1 MSRRRRD
8 RNPLGQGARQHRSHH
23 SSHGPRRA
31 PAPFERAAEN
41 PLIQMLRG
49 ALRSEDPTEF
59 WVATS
64 PLVTEIASPQRSAE
78 GLPDGVDLLDTF
90 IEIEVAETTAV
101 LHMIAATCPDP
112 ELRSRARVGLTARR
126 QPMPPQIAGLAEAT
140 VSEAVAFTDGV
151 GENLM
156 VELVLPRGVRAV
168 LIAYVKWLPA
178 PYVKDAFVVDD
189 SMDGI
194 LAKYRLIMAEEGDSL
209 DEVLEQVSLADAR
222 ARFEE
227 ALAAT
232 PADLE
237 PSGDWEQWPMLRPFA
252 EFVVGLLPPGGT
264 GYEAE
269 GLHDALA
276 GAPPWAS
283 ETPPW
288 VDEDGTDLVDE
299 FVASQHAADLPHDE
313 EMQDLVAFVMM
324 MLKASTGD
332 PLAWEEELAEW
343 MLTEVLPSSPMLP
356 DRKAVQLPTVLPAL
370 IAWSLERT
378 GEDPSVITRTL
389 DTATP
394 LLEGFAA
401 RRADPRMRTRR
412 LEEHVDLAL
421 ELEDPTA
428 LQMIDLALRAGGLEV
443 LADLGTAP
451 LPAEPLDLD
460 QFSDDLRDLAAEIDT
475 HMADGA
481 TALLEGRRVPTTAEE
496 LLTACRRLLVRIA
509 QLDDAVLRR
518 KASTR
523 NTAAAILSLIARGNR
538 IMGYPPATLHEKD
551 LRAALDLRSSPLQ
564 RANSLAEAAAL
575 PHHYAGIALGDPD
588 LLLGAERARI
598 RAERDRLEVEE

>member
-8 RNPLGQGARQHRSHH
+8 RNPLGQGARQHRSRHP
-23 SSHGPRRA
+23 SHGTRKA
-31 PAPFERAAEN
+31 PAPFERAEEN

-64 PLVTEIASPQRSAE
+64 PLITEIASPQRSAE

-90 IEIEVAETTAV
+90 IEINVAETTAV

-112 ELRSRARVGLTARR
+112 ELRSRARVGLNARR

-168 LIAYVKWLPA
+168 LIAYVEWLPA

-189 SMDGI
+189 SMEGI
-194 LAKYRLIMAEEGDSL
+194 LAKYRVIMAEEGDSL
-209 DEVLEQVSLADAR
+209 DEVLEQVPLADAR
-222 ARFEE
+222 ARFDE

-252 EFVVGLLPPGGT
+252 EFVVGLLPTGGT

-276 GAPPWAS
+276 GGALPWTD
-283 ETPPW
+283 EKPPW
-288 VDEDGTDLVDE
+288 VDEDGTDLVEE
-299 FVASQHAADLPHDE
+299 FAASQHAADLPHDE
-313 EMQDLVAFVMM
+313 ELQDLVAFVMM

-356 DRKAVQLPTVLPAL
+356 EKKAVQLPSVLPAL

-378 GEDPSVITRTL
+378 GEDPAVITRTL
-389 DTATP
+389 DTAAP
-394 LLEGFAA
+394 LLGGFAA

-428 LQMIDLALRAGGLEV
+428 LQMVDLALRVGGLEV

-451 LPAEPLDLD
+451 LPAEPLDLE
-460 QFSDDLRDLAAEIDT
+460 QVPEDLRDLLAEIDS
-475 HMADGA
+475 HMVEGA
-481 TALLEGRRVPTTAEE
+481 TTLLEGRRVPTTADE

-509 QLDDAVLRR
+509 QLDDIVLRR

-551 LRAALDLRSSPLQ
+551 LRAALHLRSSPLQ

-575 PHHYAGIALGDPD
+575 PHHYAGIALGDQD

-598 RAERDRLEVEE
+598 QQERHRLEVE